1 MEEPGA
7 GTFATLLRK
16 LITDG
21 VIRRDDSVL
30 VQFAGSF
37 DEAVCA
43 EVGLTNCSFS
53 NIAPDTHSTG
63 HTSAVEFDAHRMP
76 QRTKSFDHVMGHA
89 GLHHC
94 SRPHE
99 ALHEMYRLAR
109 KTVIFVENQD
119 SIMMRAA
126 ARAGVVPWHELPAV
140 IDGEYQ
146 SGGVDG
152 TGVPNFVYRWTRRE
166 VRKAVGSFDP
176 AYSIPIE
183 FHTEW
188 NLGSGRLAARVLQD
202 KLRLSDQ
209 GAQRTFSWAHRVLN
223 TAVPG
228 QGNIFAAIIRKDLAT
243 LHPWMESPT
252 EMRRAIVEGGANEH
266 AS

>member
-1 MEEPGA
+1 MEEPSA
-7 GTFATLLRK
+7 GTFAELLRR
-16 LITDG
+16 LIRDG

-30 VQFAGSF
+30 IQFAGSF

-43 EVGLTNCSFS
+43 DVGLTNCSFS

-63 HTSAVEFDAHRMP
+63 RTSAVRFDAHRMP
-76 QRTKSFDHVMGHA
+76 QQPGSFDHVMGHS

-119 SIMMRAA
+119 SLMMRAA
-126 ARAGVVPWHELPAV
+126 TRVGVVAWHELPAV
-140 IDGEYQ
+140 IDGEYK

-166 VRKAVGSFDP
+166 VRKVVASFDP
-176 AYSIPIE
+176 AYEIPIE
-183 FHTEW
+183 FETEW
-188 NLGSGRLAARVLQD
+188 NLGSGRVAAQALRR
-202 KLRLSDQ
+202 KLHLSE
-209 GAQRTFSWAHRVLN
+209 AQAERGFAWAHRLLN
-223 TAVPG
+223 TTVPR
-228 QGNIFAAIIRKDLAT
+228 QGNIFATIIRKDLAN

-252 EMRRAIVEGGANEH
+252 EMKRV
-266 AS
+266 

>member
-7 GTFATLLRK
+7 GTFAKLLRQ
-16 LITDG
+16 LIADG

-63 HTSAVEFDAHRMP
+63 HTSAVTFDAHRMP
-76 QRTKSFDHVMGHA
+76 QPPKSFDHVMGHA

-99 ALHEMYRLAR
+99 ALYEMYRLAR

-119 SIMMRAA
+119 SVMMRAA

-140 IDGEYQ
+140 IDGEYR

-152 TGVPNFVYRWTRRE
+152 TGVPNYVYRWTRRE

-176 AYSIPIE
+176 AYTVPIE

-188 NLGSGRLAARVLQD
+188 NLGSGRLAARVLQN
-202 KLRLSDQ
+202 KLRLSDE

-223 TAVPG
+223 TTVPG

-252 EMRRAIVEGGANEH
+252 EMKRVDIESHADERA
-266 AS
+266 S

>member
-7 GTFATLLRK
+7 GTFAKLLRR
-16 LITDG
+16 LISEG
-21 VIRRDDSVL
+21 AIRQDDSVL

-53 NIAPDTHSTG
+53 NIAPHSRSTG
-63 HTSAVEFDAHRMP
+63 DTSAVKFDAHRMP
-76 QRTKSFDHVMGHA
+76 QAPDSFDHVMGHS

-99 ALHEMYRLAR
+99 ALHEMYRLSR

-119 SIMMRAA
+119 SLMMRAA
-126 ARAGVVPWHELPAV
+126 TRAGVVKWHELPAV
-140 IDGEYQ
+140 IDAEYK

-166 VRKAVGSFDP
+166 VRKAVASFDP
-176 AYSIPIE
+176 AYDIPIQ
-183 FHTEW
+183 FHCEW
-188 NLGSGRLAARVLQD
+188 NLGSGRNATQLLQR
-202 KLRLSDQ
+202 KLRLSDER
-209 GAQRTFSWAHRVLN
+209 AQQSFDWAYRILN
-223 TAVPG
+223 TTIPG
-228 QGNIFAAIIRKDLAT
+228 QGNIFAAIIRKDLAR
-243 LHPWMESPT
+243 LHPWMDSPT
-252 EMRRAIVEGGANEH
+252 EMKQV
-266 AS
+266 

>member
-7 GTFATLLRK
+7 GTFAKLLRR
-16 LITDG
+16 LIGDG
-21 VIRRDDSVL
+21 TIRRDDSVL

-53 NIAPDTHSTG
+53 NIAPHSRSTG
-63 HTSAVEFDAHRMP
+63 QTSAVKFDAHQMP
-76 QRTKSFDHVMGHA
+76 QPPKSFDHVMGHS

-119 SIMMRAA
+119 SLMMRAA
-126 ARAGVVPWHELPAV
+126 TRAGVVTWHELVAV
-140 IDGEYQ
+140 IDAEYK

-166 VRKAVGSFDP
+166 VRKAVASFDP
-176 AYSIPIE
+176 AYDVPIE
-183 FHTEW
+183 FHCEW
-188 NLGSGRLAARVLQD
+188 NLGSGRVATQLLQR
-202 KLRLSDQ
+202 KLHLSDERAQQ
-209 GAQRTFSWAHRVLN
+209 GFGWAYRVLN
-223 TAVPG
+223 AAIPW

-252 EMRRAIVEGGANEH
+252 DMKRV
-266 AS
+266 

>member
-7 GTFATLLRK
+7 GTFAKLLRR
-16 LITDG
+16 LIADG
-21 VIRRDDSVL
+21 VIRPHDSVL

-37 DEAVCA
+37 DEAVCK

-53 NIAPDTHSTG
+53 NIAPHSRSTG
-63 HTSAVEFDAHRMP
+63 ETSAVKFDAHLMP
-76 QRTKSFDHVMGHA
+76 QPSESFDHVMGHS

-119 SIMMRAA
+119 SLMMRAA
-126 ARAGVVPWHELPAV
+126 TRAGVVTWHELPAV
-140 IDGEYQ
+140 IDAEYR

-166 VRKAVGSFDP
+166 VRKAVGCFDP
-176 AYSIPIE
+176 AYDVPIE

-188 NLGSGRLAARVLQD
+188 NIGSGRVATRILQN
-202 KLRLSDQ
+202 KLRLSDEQ
-209 GAQRTFSWAHRVLN
+209 AQQSFNWAYRALN
-223 TAVPG
+223 AAASR
-228 QGNIFAAIIRKDLAT
+228 QGNIFAAIIRKDLAK

-252 EMRRAIVEGGANEH
+252 EMKRVSMEAATGERV
-266 AS
+266 S

>member
-7 GTFATLLRK
+7 GTFAKLLRR
-16 LITDG
+16 LIGEG
-21 VIRRDDSVL
+21 VIRTDDSVL

-63 HTSAVEFDAHRMP
+63 HTSAAKFDAHRMP
-76 QRTKSFDHVMGHA
+76 QPPLSFDHVMGHS

-119 SIMMRAA
+119 SLMMRAA
-126 ARAGVVPWHELPAV
+126 TRAGVVTWHELVAV
-140 IDGEYQ
+140 IDGEYK

-152 TGVPNFVYRWTRRE
+152 TGVPNFIYRWTRRE
-166 VRKAVGSFDP
+166 VRKVVASFDP
-176 AYSIPIE
+176 AYDIPIE
-183 FHTEW
+183 FYREW
-188 NLGSGRLAARVLQD
+188 NLGSGRVATGLLQR
-202 KLRLSDQ
+202 KLRLSDPQ
-209 GAQRTFSWAHRVLN
+209 AQKGFGLAYRVLN
-223 TAVPG
+223 ATIAG
-228 QGNIFAAIIRKDLAT
+228 QGNIFAAIIRKDLAK

-252 EMRRAIVEGGANEH
+252 EMKRL
-266 AS
+266 